1 MAIEPNLRGSNPAE
15 NAAEISPSDSSDL
28 TNTARALYVG
38 TQGNVKVTTAGGD
51 TVTFEGI
58 AAGSIIPVRVQR
70 VFSTGTTATNLV
82 SIY

>member
-1 MAIEPNLRGSNPAE
+1 MAIEPNSRGSNPAE